1 MGQIYKVIFLKKL
14 ARNVLN
20 VFLIVCLKNLLQL
33 KKLAAL
39 CWFSIYVA
47 SCHPAVMPQSSVKNQ
62 FNCTLNN
69 LTLKSNCKA
78 QRVSKNLKKL

>member
-1 MGQIYKVIFLKKL
+1 L
-14 ARNVLN
+14 AWPCFDL
-20 VFLIVCLKNLLQL
+20 VFMLP
-33 KKLAAL
+33 A
-39 CWFSIYVA
+39 A
-47 SCHPAVMPQSSVKNQ
+47 SCHAAVMPQSSVKNQ